1 MLNPFFKNYGPFNTI
16 KILELLDV
24 NSKGFPIQE
33 INNISDLNTAIEND
47 ITFLHSKKYIEIAKL
62 TKALFCITTNNLKSN
77 LPNTCT
83 PIVVEN
89 VLISTSKVTAK
100 FYPTSVNDD
109 FDDTAIDINEIENLN
124 TVKFGKN
131 ILIGKN
137 VSIGSNC
144 LIGHNTI
151 IEKNVIIGSN
161 CSIGS
166 NVIIRNTILK
176 DNVNILSE

>member
-1 MLNPFFKNYGPFNTI
+1 MFNPFFKNYGPFKISDLLKII
-16 KILELLDV
+16 KLEGIKLKSDE
-24 NSKGFPIQE
+24 E
-33 INNISDLNTAIEND
+33 IIDIKDLNTAD
-47 ITFLHSKKYIEIAKL
+47 KKHITFYHSKKYKDAANR
-62 TKALFCITTNNLKSN
+62 TKASFCITNNNLKSH

-89 VLISTSKVTAK
+89 VLISTSQVTAK

-109 FDDTAIDINEIENLN
+109 FDDTAIDIDEIENLN

-151 IEKNVIIGSN
+151 IEKCINW
-161 CSIGS
+161 
-166 NVIIRNTILK
+166 
-176 DNVNILSE
+176 